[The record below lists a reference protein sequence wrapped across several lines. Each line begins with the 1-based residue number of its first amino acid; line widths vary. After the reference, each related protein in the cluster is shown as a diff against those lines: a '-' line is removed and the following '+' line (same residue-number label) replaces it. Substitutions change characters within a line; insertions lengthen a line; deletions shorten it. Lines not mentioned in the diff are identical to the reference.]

1 MHDVGE
7 FVDGHM
13 RVEYAQGL
21 GGNGRV
27 VAGVRLELLEHGI
40 KYVATKELALVA
52 PSVIQGEHDLG
63 IGKGPLPKQNP
74 TIDVDAIHDVVETTD
89 TREDFDTDTQ
99 LTGSVANLHGQDIE
113 DRQADMRIGDFR

>member
-13 RVEYAQGL
+13 RVEYAQSL

-63 IGKGPLPKQNP
+63 IGKNPLPKQNP
-74 TIDVDAIHDVVETTD
+74 TIDVDAIPTLDPVCSKTCGTVESVTVFD
-89 TREDFDTDTQ
+89 QQWQREVK
-99 LTGSVANLHGQDIE
+99 LC
-113 DRQADMRIGDFR
+113 